1 MRLVQTTARQPVVVD
16 VIVDQRARLEAA
28 FDQQGTA
35 LHRYLV
41 VRTGGDRH
49 LADDLMQQVWLQL
62 RGAADRTQPI
72 QDDELEFWL
81 RGIARNLV
89 RAYWRQVRQRPEG
102 VPMPQPRLAAEL
114 ADRMGNDEL
123 PVRMLERHEV
133 RDQLVLALTAL
144 PTADQEL
151 IVCNL
156 RQRPFDDLE
165 VIEARQSLRFAAK
178 QDLRILAHLHTPPF
192 NRLGAGRRK
201 SGRRRSAP
209 R

>member
-1 MRLVQTTARQPVVVD
+1 MASVQTTARRPVAGD

-28 FDQQGTA
+28 FDRQGTA
-35 LHRYLV
+35 LYRYLV

-72 QDDELEFWL
+72 PDDELEFWM

-89 RAYWRQVRQRPEG
+89 RDHWRRVRKRPKT
-102 VPMPQPRLAAEL
+102 VPMPEPHLAAEL

-123 PVRMLERHEV
+123 PVRILERHEV

-151 IVCNL
+151 IVGRYFQGRSHTDL
-156 RQRPFDDLE
+156 AADLGISVRAVEGRLYRARRVLLE
-165 VIEARQSLRFAAK
+165 V
-178 QDLRILAHLHTPPF
+178 LA
-192 NRLGAGRRK
+192 NLGA
-201 SGRRRSAP
+201 
-209 R
+209 